1 MAQVKTSS
9 AAREVSADV
18 LNLND
23 CGRVAQLVEQ
33 CPFKAWVAGS
43 SPAALTKISRSGPET
58 WVTECTGY
66 MGNTFGPKGFSSG
79 SKTLVSKS
87 KYPRSYCIKLTN
99 QMSSCTSLMPTACPA
114 KTWLKLI
121 FLFPR
126 QMRPQRVTTMVLSC
140 RGIVVVR

>member
-43 SPAALTKISRSGPET
+43 SPAALTKISK
-58 WVTECTGY
+58 Y
-66 MGNTFGPKGFSSG
+66 LADFGRADFGQLRTPRA
-79 SKTLVSKS
+79 SKTLV
-87 KYPRSYCIKLTN
+87 
-99 QMSSCTSLMPTACPA
+99 PT
-114 KTWLKLI
+114 LL
-121 FLFPR
+121 R
-126 QMRPQRVTTMVLSC
+126 
-140 RGIVVVR
+140 

>member
-1 MAQVKTSS
+1 LYSTQAAISQVRTPPGSNEHPPRVVDRAEMPIERFNCGRLKD
-9 AAREVSADV
+9 R
-18 LNLND
+18 
-23 CGRVAQLVEQ
+23 GRVAQLVEQ

-43 SPAALTKISRSGPET
+43 NPAALTMFARSGPDT

-99 QMSSCTSLMPTACPA
+99 QMSSCTS
-114 KTWLKLI
+114 
-121 FLFPR
+121 
-126 QMRPQRVTTMVLSC
+126 
-140 RGIVVVR
+140 